1 MRINS
6 KQELDAE
13 FAKGTEL
20 FVAVLEPH
28 ADSLSLKIARK
39 VPPIRLLKE
48 SGLDY
53 YTIAKKNPPSGY
65 KRMSYSTLTK
75 IFGYVFTTKEEAYEY
90 YHALIDVHVEDAI
103 KAAYNFRETHS
114 LKS

>member
-1 MRINS
+1 MRINN
-6 KQELDAE
+6 KQELDEA
-13 FAKGTEL
+13 FAKDMDL
-20 FVAVLEPH
+20 FVAVIEPH

-39 VPPIRLLKE
+39 VPPIRLVKE

-65 KRMSYSTLTK
+65 KKMSFRTLTH

-90 YHALIDVHVEDAI
+90 YHALIDTYVEDSI
-103 KAAYNFRETHS
+103 KATYAFREAHTLNS
-114 LKS
+114 